1 MPQKMEAIVWDG
13 TPYPGCL
20 SYQQV
25 EIPKPAPGWVLFN
38 TRAVGICGS
47 DLHIVYG
54 EINYLIPKKN
64 IPAIL
69 GHENAG
75 VVVAVGEGVTDL
87 EPGDRVAVEPL
98 HGCMQFG
105 DSCPMCA
112 IGKYHICQKGLV
124 HVGVP
129 LVQMLPGGFGEYSV
143 AHHTRCFKIPDTVSL
158 EEAALLDILAVNVH
172 AANLARPGV
181 GTTTAVIG
189 CGVIGLDMIQTLRA
203 WGVTEIIA
211 VAKYPFQGE
220 IALKLGAREVILM
233 NGNSDPV
240 LELMRLT
247 GGWGVDQVY
256 ECVGG
261 LTDAVDQSTRM
272 CHPGGN
278 VLMLGGASQP
288 RPIDLQMML
297 LREVNILS
305 SMSYATY
312 DSKRE
317 FQIAM
322 NMLRDRQVDHRSL
335 ITHRFAPSEY
345 RQAFDT
351 AMSKGEYKALKVMFV
366 RNSSGHVVTMT

>member
-1 MPQKMEAIVWDG
+1 MAELMDAIIWDG
-13 TPYPGCL
+13 TEYPRCL
-20 SYQQV
+20 SYQKA
-25 EIPKPAPGWVLFN
+25 EIPQPAPGWVLFH
-38 TRAVGICGS
+38 TQAVGICGS
-47 DLHIVYG
+47 DLHIVHG
-54 EINYLIPKKN
+54 EVNYLIPKKN

-75 VVVAVGEGVTDL
+75 VVVSVGEGVVDL

-105 DSCPMCA
+105 ESCPMCA

-129 LVQMLPGGFGEYSV
+129 LVKMLPGGFGEYSV
-143 AHHTRCFKIPDTVSL
+143 AHYTRCFKIPDTVSM
-158 EEAALLDILAVNVH
+158 EEAALLDILAVDVH

-181 GTTTAVIG
+181 GTTATVLG

-203 WGVTEIIA
+203 WGVTDIIA
-211 VAKYPFQGE
+211 IAKYPFQGE
-220 IALKLGAREVILM
+220 MARRLGAKEVVVMDADTDPVQELM
-233 NGNSDPV
+233 N
-240 LELMRLT
+240 LT

-261 LTDAVDQSTRM
+261 LTDAVDQSTHM
-272 CHPGGN
+272 CRPGGN
-278 VLMLGGASQP
+278 VLMLGGASKP

-312 DSKRE
+312 EGKRE
-317 FQIAM
+317 FQVAM
-322 NMLRDRQVDHRSL
+322 NMLRDKQVDHHSL
-335 ITHRFAPSEY
+335 ITHRFAPKEY
-345 RQAFDT
+345 REAFDT
-351 AMSKGEYKALKVMFV
+351 AISKDEHQALKVMLI
-366 RNSSGHVVTMT
+366 REK

>member
-1 MPQKMEAIVWDG
+1 MPELMEAIVWDG
-13 TPYPGCL
+13 MDYPGSL

-25 EIPKPAPGWVLFN
+25 EIPKPPPGWVLFN

-54 EINYLIPKKN
+54 EITYLIPKKN

-75 VVVAVGEGVTDL
+75 VVVAVGEGVTGL

-105 DSCPMCA
+105 NSCPMCA
-112 IGKYHICQKGLV
+112 IGKYNLCKNGLA

-129 LVQMLPGGFGEYSV
+129 LKEMIPGGFGEYSV
-143 AHHTRCFKIPDTVSL
+143 AHHTRCFKIPDSVSL
-158 EEAALLDILAVNVH
+158 EEAALLDILAVDVH

-181 GTTTAVIG
+181 GTTAAVLG

-203 WGVTEIIA
+203 WGVTEMIA
-211 VAKYPFQGE
+211 VAKYPFQAE
-220 IALKLGAREVILM
+220 MARRLGASEVILM
-233 NGNSDPV
+233 DAETDPAA
-240 LELMRLT
+240 ELMELT

-261 LTDAVDQSTRM
+261 LTDAVDMSTRM
-272 CHPGGN
+272 CRPGGN

-312 DSKRE
+312 EGKRE

-322 NMLRDRQVDHRSL
+322 NMLRDRQVDHSCL
-335 ITHRFAPSEY
+335 ITHRFAPEEY

-351 AMSKGEYKALKVMFV
+351 AMSKGDRKALKVMFV
-366 RNSSGHVVTMT
+366 RNNQG